1 MTVYSN
7 QALTLCWFQVYFQ
20 CLHWLKTIEKLTERS
35 DETWVA
41 LHSVVAQA
49 PIQGLGDQH
58 ICKQFYPWNRP
69 QSMQGILNVVA
80 PLHSSALEIDSAQ
93 ASSQMATLASD
104 HSLAMTNL
112 STKTSPKQTRFTEK
126 CIKATT
132 NWRVAHGKHVAHFSI
147 EVFAASKKRPKRLQK
162 RQAQSRSCTILASPE

>member
-7 QALTLCWFQVYFQ
+7 QALTLCWFQVLSVSSLVKNHYKNSQ
-20 CLHWLKTIEKLTERS
+20 SALTRHE
-35 DETWVA
+35 W
-41 LHSVVAQA
+41 HSVVAQA
-49 PIQGLGDQH
+49 PIGGLGDQH
-58 ICKQFYPWNRP
+58 IYKQFFPCNPP
-69 QSMQGILNVVA
+69 QSVQRILNVVA

-93 ASSQMATLASD
+93 ANSQMATLASD

-162 RQAQSRSCTILASPE
+162 RQAQSRRYTVLASPE